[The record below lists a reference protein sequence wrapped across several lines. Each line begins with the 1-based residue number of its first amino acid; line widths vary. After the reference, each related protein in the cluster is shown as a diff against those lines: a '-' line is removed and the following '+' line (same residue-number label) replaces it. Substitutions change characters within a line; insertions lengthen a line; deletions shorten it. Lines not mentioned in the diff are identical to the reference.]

1 MERQTRQRQ
10 PGSSVRLIRRMLLIF
25 LAAIYVM
32 VGIAGEVMCAGET
45 LAAATSLTVNAVP
58 DKSDEGSKKTPDIV
72 EHCYTCVPLLMPAPV
87 LVAEPSAEP
96 VKLTFVAPTF
106 LVEDAPRLDPPP
118 PKHLS

>member
-1 MERQTRQRQ
+1 M
-10 PGSSVRLIRRMLLIF
+10 RLIRRMLLIF

-45 LAAATSLTVNAVP
+45 LAAASSLTVDAVP
-58 DKSDEGSKKTPDIV
+58 GKSDDGSKKTPDIV

-87 LVAEPSAEP
+87 LIAEPSAEP

-106 LVEDAPRLDPPP
+106 LVEDTPRLDPPP
-118 PKHLS
+118 PKHLT